1 MELIDLAHRTPE
13 KDFLIAIDSDGCAF
27 DSMELKH
34 KECFIPNIIQHWRL
48 QPIARY
54 ARQASEFV
62 NLYSRWRGVN
72 RFPALLKTFELLRE
86 WDAVQQLHFEL
97 PDLGAIEAWTAQESK
112 LSNVTLAAYCE
123 KHDDPILHQA
133 LAWSLEANERVDRLV
148 RAEAPPFPRVVDAL
162 QAAGDRAEI
171 MVCSATPHDTLVK
184 EWEAHGMMEHI
195 FAVCGQEQGSKKEIL
210 RAMKDHYPANHIL
223 MVGDSPNDMKA
234 AHANDALFYPIV
246 ARDEIASWQHFYGTG
261 LETFF
266 SGAYS
271 GDYEA
276 GLIRTF
282 LDRLPE
288 TPPWES
294 GVESNV

>member
-1 MELIDLAHRTPE
+1 MELNDVAQRTPE
-13 KDFLIAIDSDGCAF
+13 KNFLIAIDSDGCAF

-72 RFPALLKTFELLRE
+72 RFPALIKTFELLSE
-86 WDAVQQLHFEL
+86 WDAVQKLNYKM
-97 PDLGAIEAWTAQESK
+97 PDLSAIEEWTSQESK
-112 LSNVTLAAYCE
+112 LSNITLSAYCE
-123 KHDDPILHQA
+123 NHDDPILHQA

-148 RAEAPPFPRVVDAL
+148 RAEAPPFPRVVDVL

-184 EWEAHGMMEHI
+184 EWQAHGMFESV

-210 RAMKDHYPANHIL
+210 QVMKDKYPAGHIL
-223 MVGDSPNDMKA
+223 MIGDSPNDMKA
-234 AHANDALFYPIV
+234 AQANDAFFYPIV
-246 ARDEIASWQHFYGTG
+246 ARDEMASWQHFYEEG

-266 SGAYS
+266 NESFSGE
-271 GDYEA
+271 YETK
-276 GLIRTF
+276 LIEKF
-282 LDRLPE
+282 LDCLPD
-288 TPPWES
+288 TPPWVSE
-294 GVESNV
+294 VESHA